1 MNTRAKSFSVPLL
14 MFTWLVQLEVFF
26 TKRRSERDSRTNG
39 CYAVKV
45 YSNPAL
51 LTLKD
56 YERQKNKGWIP
67 CLILK
72 PSVLKML
79 IFGRKNMF
87 NEDERVS

>member
-39 CYAVKV
+39 CYAVKI

-56 YERQKNKGWIP
+56 YERQKNKGWMAP
-67 CLILK
+67 TDLC
-72 PSVLKML
+72 V
-79 IFGRKNMF
+79 
-87 NEDERVS
+87 

>member
-1 MNTRAKSFSVPLL
+1 MAA
-14 MFTWLVQLEVFF
+14 
-26 TKRRSERDSRTNG
+26 RTNG
-39 CYAVKV
+39 RYAVKV